1 MTLTFR
7 VTRSHNSTCI
17 SSHI

>member
-7 VTRSHNSTCI
+7 VSRSHNLNV
-17 SSHI
+17 

>member
-7 VTRSHNSTCI
+7 SVFWSFFKT
-17 SSHI
+17 

>member
-7 VTRSHNSTCI
+7 SFRA
-17 SSHI
+17 